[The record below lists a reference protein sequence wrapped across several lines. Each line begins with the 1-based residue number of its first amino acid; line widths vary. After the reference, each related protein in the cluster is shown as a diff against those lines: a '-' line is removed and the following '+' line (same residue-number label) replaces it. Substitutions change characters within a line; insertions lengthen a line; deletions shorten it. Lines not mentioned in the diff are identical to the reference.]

1 MRPDQRALAEA
12 EAGLVGGAERF
23 NGERRRVRRRWLLLV
38 GGLVVI
44 GAFTWLVGWSP
55 YLRAASVAVDGVSG
69 AEAAAVEA
77 LVRPALGTPLVRL
90 DTGALAE
97 SVRGR
102 VSIEDATVTR
112 DWPSTI
118 RVEVVPR
125 TPAIALRNPK
135 GQLEVADR
143 HGIVFSTVTSPP
155 KGVPLVVASGATAT
169 SPEAAR
175 TALAVVSALPD
186 PLAKTVTR
194 IEVTSANL
202 VTLQVGSVSVTWGDG
217 SQGERKARVLT
228 ALLRTKPRPVHI
240 DVSAP
245 NTPVTR

>member
-1 MRPDQRALAEA
+1 MTESQGLRP

-23 NGERRRVRRRWLLLV
+23 DGERRRQRRRLLTF
-38 GGLVVI
+38 VVVLAVA
-44 GAFTWLVGWSP
+44 GALAWLVGWSP
-55 YLRAASVAVDGVSG
+55 YLRAASISIDGVSG

-90 DTGALAE
+90 DTGAIAA
-97 SVRGR
+97 SVQSR
-102 VSIEDATVTR
+102 VSIEGATVTR
-112 DWPSTI
+112 NWPSSI

-125 TPAIALRNPK
+125 TPAIVLRNPQ

-143 HGIVFSTVTSPP
+143 HGVVFTTVTTAP
-155 KGVPLVVASGATAT
+155 KGVPLVLASGATAT

-175 TALAVVSALPD
+175 TALAVVGALPD
-186 PLAKTVTR
+186 SLVKTVTR
-194 IEVTSANL
+194 VEVTSANL
-202 VTLQVGSVSVTWGDG
+202 VTLELGSVSVTWGDG
-217 SQGERKARVLT
+217 SQGERKAAVLT
-228 ALLRTKPRPVHI
+228 ALLQTTPRPVHI